1 MKRQF
6 ILTAALLIPFISNS
20 FAFDLHCTDEEGRLE
35 VTLTGDTAQ
44 NEFELV
50 TTRENRTDKILVNQD
65 AAAKYKGKS
74 VVKITK
80 ENFFGSNFININAQ
94 IVKSVRHPARK
105 VCQPMHVP
113 RPGVC
118 INPKI
123 IPAYTALETQRTAT
137 VTVRAKVDGIYKMY
151 NLDVRNYFEDGGV
164 FNFVSCAGNVE

>member
-1 MKRQF
+1 M
-6 ILTAALLIPFISNS
+6 IPFISNS

-44 NEFELV
+44 NDFELV
-50 TTRENRTDKILVNQD
+50 ASRENHSDKIVVNQE

-80 ENFFGSNFININAQ
+80 ENFFGSDFIHINAQ
-94 IVKSVRHPARK
+94 IVKSVRHPART
-105 VCQPMHVP
+105 VCLPMHVP

-118 INPKI
+118 IHPRK
-123 IPAYTALETQRTAT
+123 IPAYTSLDAQRTAT

-151 NLDVRNYFEDGGV
+151 NLDVRNYFEDGGM
-164 FNFVSCAGNVE
+164 FNFVSCTGNLE